1 MCKSGERHTEE
12 SRCETIPD
20 PNLDAF
26 RKVFFEAFAE
36 ACHVL
41 RLRKLGMPLLIR
53 KLKGKRMTD
62 RWVGRRIRLKMTYGR
77 LLPHNQEIMAGNF
90 DLAVKCNDYAYFR
103 KGRDLPPGAVGD
115 VVRQMERD
123 RDARRD
129 RVVAVLSDPLGA
141 AAKGLRE
148 AWGNRREKPGS
159 REEDGSQEH
168 S

>member
-1 MCKSGERHTEE
+1 MCESDERHTAG
-12 SRCETIPD
+12 SRCETVPD

-62 RWVGRRIRLKMTYGR
+62 QWVGRRIRLKMTYGR

-129 RVVAVLSDPLGA
+129 RVIAVLSDPWGA
-141 AAKGLRE
+141 AVKKLRE
-148 AWGNRREKPGS
+148 AWENWRGQHGG
-159 REEDGSQEH
+159 REEDDPQEP